1 MINSYQM
8 ISNVNN
14 ETVKNV
20 KGKNTDE
27 GLKTANQETLCF
39 YVKPKSQKERISGR
53 SALS

>member
-20 KGKNTDE
+20 KGKNIDE
-27 GLKTANQETLCF
+27 DLKTANQET
-39 YVKPKSQKERISGR
+39 YVFTSNQNLKRRDFQ
-53 SALS
+53 